1 MPGSAPTTR
10 GACGSASSR
19 SARAMTEPAPSHAS
33 APPGTMTAAVV
44 AEPGQVAPREV
55 GVPEP
60 GDAQVRIRL
69 EGSGVCGS
77 SLPVWQGRPWFTYP
91 LEPGAP
97 GHEGGG
103 RIDAVGPGVEHL
115 HVGDRVAA
123 LSYHAHAEYDLAA
136 ADAVVT
142 LPEELAGVPFPGE
155 PLGCAMNVFERSDI
169 APGQDVAII
178 GIGFLGALLVQLAAR
193 AGARVL
199 AISRRPFALDV
210 ARRLGADEV
219 IELDDPW
226 RVAERV
232 EELTRGALCQRV
244 IEAVGT
250 PEPLTLAGR
259 LAAVRGRLVIAGFH
273 QDGLRE
279 VDMQRWNWHGLDVI
293 NAHEREA
300 SRYRH
305 GMRAAVEAVRSGR
318 LDPSPLYT
326 HVFPLERVGEAY
338 ALMEERPDGFLKAL
352 VTT

>member
-1 MPGSAPTTR
+1 MTR
-10 GACGSASSR
+10 PSSTHTGTAS
-19 SARAMTEPAPSHAS
+19 PD
-33 APPGTMTAAVV
+33 TMTAAVV
-44 AEPGQVAPREV
+44 VEPRQVLQREV

-60 GDAQVRIRL
+60 GHAQVRIRL

-77 SLPVWQGRPWFTYP
+77 SLPVWQGRPWFSYP

-97 GHEGGG
+97 GHEGWG

-115 HVGDRVAA
+115 RVGDRVAA
-123 LSYHAHAEYDLAA
+123 LSYHTHAGFDLAA

-142 LPEELAGVPFPGE
+142 LPEELDGVPFPGE
-155 PLGCAMNVFERSDI
+155 PLGCAMNVFERSGI
-169 APGQDVAII
+169 EAGQDVAII
-178 GIGFLGALLVQLAAR
+178 GIGFLGALLVQLAVHS
-193 AGARVL
+193 GARVL

-210 ARRLGADEV
+210 ARRLGADEL

-232 EELTRGALCQRV
+232 EELTGGALCQRV

-250 PEPLTLAGR
+250 QEPLTLAGR
-259 LAAVRGRLVIAGFH
+259 LTAVRGRLVIAGYH

-279 VDMQRWNWHGLDVI
+279 IDMQRWNWHGIDVI
-293 NAHEREA
+293 NAHEREP
-300 SRYRH
+300 SRYLH
-305 GMRAAVEAVRSGR
+305 GMRSAVEAVRSGR

-326 HVFPLERVGEAY
+326 HEFPLERLGEAY